1 MVILSI
7 EEVIINGVVTKS
19 EKYPWMETFYITDE
33 EILGSV
39 ECGVSKGK
47 INRVLKSSKP
57 VFSLAESQRY
67 KGKKISKYAFNSW
80 KLAERVKV
88 QRNGNNT
95 EFFSL
100 ALREYYKL

>member
-7 EEVIINGVVTKS
+7 KEVIINGVIAKS
-19 EKYPWMETFYITDE
+19 KKYPWMETFFITDE
-33 EILGSV
+33 EIIESSGG
-39 ECGVSKGK
+39 GVSKGR

-57 VFSLAESQRY
+57 VFSLDEVQRY

-88 QRNGNNT
+88 KRNGDNT
-95 EFFSL
+95 EFFSR
-100 ALREYYKL
+100 ALNEYFNL